1 MKTST
6 TPLNVMSTW
15 YPIFKSTSI
24 LLEKIAKKKPN
35 TYYLVFKQAFPLVCF
50 KDKNKLN
57 KLNQTNLPQ
66 KIKQNSREWK
76 G

>member
-1 MKTST
+1 MVPNFQT
-6 TPLNVMSTW
+6 NE
-15 YPIFKSTSI
+15 YFI
-24 LLEKIAKKKPN
+24 EKRAKKKPN